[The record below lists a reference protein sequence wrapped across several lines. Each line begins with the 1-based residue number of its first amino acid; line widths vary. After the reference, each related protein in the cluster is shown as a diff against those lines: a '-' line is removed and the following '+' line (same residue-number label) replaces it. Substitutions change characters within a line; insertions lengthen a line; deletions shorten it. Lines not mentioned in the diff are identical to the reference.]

1 MQHTALLCLQV
12 IMALGEKGREHVPY
26 RSSKLTHV
34 LRDSLGGNCA
44 TTLVAN
50 VWADPAQLD
59 ETLSTCRFAQRMTRV
74 TCEISANV
82 VQDTS
87 SRVGGGSIKVLPC
100 LHVIMLPLYLA
111 QQRRCNTSQPRCVAP
126 VLCTHC

>member
-1 MQHTALLCLQV
+1 
-12 IMALGEKGREHVPY
+12 MALGERGREHVPY

-50 VWADPAQLD
+50 VWADPAQLE

-74 TCEISANV
+74 TCEITANV
-82 VQDTS
+82 VQDS
-87 SRVGGGSIKVLPC
+87 SGRVSPSVSGCCAPWLRAACCLLGGFLR
-100 LHVIMLPLYLA
+100 A
-111 QQRRCNTSQPRCVAP
+111 A
-126 VLCTHC
+126 